1 MIPKATV
8 QEQVLP
14 VPEGYLEM
22 PVSEFHELGYI

>member
-1 MIPKATV
+1 MIPKAIV

-22 PVSEFHELGYI
+22 SVPEFHELGNM